1 MIAERKP
8 LFRLGQVVATPEALA
23 ALEEANESAMPL
35 IQRHHHGDWG
45 NLCDE
50 DQQLNDEAVKDGSR
64 ILSSYVLEATSQKIW
79 VITEA
84 DRSSTTI
91 LLPEDY

>member
-1 MIAERKP
+1 MRS
-8 LFRLGQVVATPEALA
+8 LFPLGQIAATPTAHSVLSA
-23 ALEEANESAMPL
+23 AGISWMSLL
-35 IQRHHHGDWG
+35 RRHQSGDWG
-45 NLCDE
+45 VVDPSDSCENELG
-50 DQQLNDEAVKDGSR
+50 LRDGYRLMSVYPVG
-64 ILSSYVLEATSQKIW
+64 SETVW

>member
-1 MIAERKP
+1 MVSERKP
-8 LFRLGQVVATPEALA
+8 LFPLGQVVATPDALA

-35 IQRHHHGDWG
+35 LTRHQSGDWG
-45 NLCDE
+45 DLCDE
-50 DQQLNDEAVKDGSR
+50 DRQLNDEAVDDGSR
-64 ILSSYVLEATSQKIW
+64 ILSSYVLEATGHKVW

-91 LLPEDY
+91 LLPENY